1 MGIDGAL
8 FAATMVERLQLSN
21 CRFLRS
27 GSGGILVSRSEN
39 VSIAGNIVDKAATG
53 IAVTNVAQGCE
64 PALIQG
70 NLVRNLFFRK
80 IALFHGNG
88 ISIEADAD
96 GHRQRGGERVR
107 VSASS
112 WVAMCAT

>member
-27 GSGGILVSRSEN
+27 GSSAILVSRSED
-39 VSIAGNIVDKAATG
+39 VIAGNIVDKAATG
-53 IAVTNVAQGCE
+53 IAVTNVAQLGKSC
-64 PALIQG
+64 PHQG

-80 IALFHGNG
+80 VALFHGNG
-88 ISIEADAD
+88 ISIEADAVVT
-96 GHRQRGGERVR
+96 GNVRGGRVR
-107 VSASS
+107 VSASLL
-112 WVAMCAT
+112 VAICAT